1 MARSRERD
9 ETARKFLIDN
19 LIATIGELKTT
30 METESKMTVFR
41 SLTRLGYRTSYSD
54 RGRYYT
60 LREIPDFDK
69 NGLWSCRAA
78 SFSRY
83 GNLLETVA
91 ALVSRSEAGLSPAEL
106 EAILQVEV
114 RHSLLQLIR
123 CGTIGRFKSGRSF
136 VYLSAEAGEQ
146 RRQRLTRSDRNA
158 HQELGAVGALSD
170 EMRAGI
176 ILFFSLLDEKQR
188 RLYAGLEAAKIG
200 YGGDRKVAD
209 LLGLDTHTVAKGRW
223 ELFEGRVERGRVR
236 KAGGGNKLT
245 EKKTSADR
253 RDSFDT

>member
-1 MARSRERD
+1 MTKADKRD
-9 ETARKFLIDN
+9 EAARKFFRDN
-19 LIATIGELKTT
+19 LIATIDELKIT
-30 METESKMTVFR
+30 METEAAMTVFR

-60 LREIPDFDK
+60 LLDIPDF
-69 NGLWSCRAA
+69 NEYGLWSCRAA
-78 SFSRY
+78 RFSRY

-91 ALVSRSEAGLSPAEL
+91 SLVTRSGAGFKPTEL

-114 RHSLLQLIR
+114 KHSLLQLIR
-123 CGTIGRFKSGRSF
+123 RGRVARFKSGRSF

-146 RRQRLTRSDRNA
+146 RRQRLTRSERDA
-158 HQELGAVGALSD
+158 HQEVGAGLETEALSD

-200 YGGDRKVAD
+200 YGGDRKAAD
-209 LLGLDTHTVAKGRW
+209 LLGLDTHTVAKGRV
-223 ELFEGRVERGRVR
+223 ELFGGSVERGRVR

-245 EKKTSADR
+245 EKKPLT
-253 RDSFDT
+253 